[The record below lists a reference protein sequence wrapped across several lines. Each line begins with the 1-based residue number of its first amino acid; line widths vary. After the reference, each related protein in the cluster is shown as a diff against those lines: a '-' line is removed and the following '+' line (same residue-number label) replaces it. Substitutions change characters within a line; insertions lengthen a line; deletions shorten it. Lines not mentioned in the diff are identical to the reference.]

1 MPDRPATRQVCVLMR
16 AGLVLTDDRGR
27 LPSYEAE
34 QDWDDLARRTRTC
47 GDHRAVLVAPQ
58 LQVRTDPAVVLSI
71 FGSRSGAAVDG
82 TWTAIADIDEDDD
95 AVPAALLAVS
105 ALVAGRSAPPAR
117 RPEWFS
123 TSWYETADTWIDHH
137 LAAHGRTRTGDTVP
151 VKVWSLSAVLRV
163 PGEPGPVWFKA
174 SCPHFHAEPALT
186 RLVAELLPEHAP
198 PLLAADEQRAWL
210 LMDEMPGADEEH
222 EDDPPAGIGPAAARI
237 AAALQLRSRDHLAQI
252 EAAGVPLR
260 PLASTLLQFDE
271 ILAGGLELDQL
282 TPEELAAARSV
293 RDGVHAVLEELDS
306 LAIPDTLVHGDL
318 HIGNVAHDGD
328 SLVLY
333 DWSDAAVSH
342 PFLDLVMLTERLPED
357 ERRPAREVYAEAWRA
372 AYPDV
377 DVDRGLELAVQANT
391 IYQMVTFE
399 QIYRSQEEESLWEMR
414 GVVARTLRSLPRR
427 FPRRS

>member
-1 MPDRPATRQVCVLMR
+1 MSLF
-16 AGLVLTDDRGR
+16 
-27 LPSYEAE
+27 
-34 QDWDDLARRTRTC
+34 
-47 GDHRAVLVAPQ
+47 HRAL
-58 LQVRTDPAVVLSI
+58 R
-71 FGSRSGAAVDG
+71 R
-82 TWTAIADIDEDDD
+82 
-95 AVPAALLAVS
+95 AVPA
-105 ALVAGRSAPPAR
+105 
-117 RPEWFS
+117 
-123 TSWYETADTWIDHH
+123 
-137 LAAHGRTRTGDTVP
+137 
-151 VKVWSLSAVLRV
+151 
-163 PGEPGPVWFKA
+163 
-174 SCPHFHAEPALT
+174 
-186 RLVAELLPEHAP
+186 
-198 PLLAADEQRAWL
+198 
-210 LMDEMPGADEEH
+210 
-222 EDDPPAGIGPAAARI
+222 
-237 AAALQLRSRDHLAQI
+237 
-252 EAAGVPLR
+252 
-260 PLASTLLQFDE
+260 
-271 ILAGGLELDQL
+271 